1 MFNFVPKEG
10 GGKRFGYLILNAKPR
25 EGSKLQGWYVFQD
38 LGHTIHIGS
47 CTPVIRILSCRFE
60 YFPTK
65 NSVLGGNNF
74 SGFDIMIRVFQA

>member
-1 MFNFVPKEG
+1 MQNQG
-10 GGKRFGYLILNAKPR
+10 R
-25 EGSKLQGWYVFQD
+25 GSKLQGWYVFQD

-47 CTPVIRILSCRFE
+47 CAPVIRILSCRFE
-60 YFPTK
+60 YLPKKK